1 MTVPAL
7 SFPYRVPDGLY
18 STTAANTQANHLQRL
33 AQVVAPKA
41 GYAHE
46 ERKKEG
52 PV

>member
-7 SFPYRVPDGLY
+7 SFSYRVPGGLY
-18 STTAANTQANHLQRL
+18 STTAATIQANHLERL

-41 GYAHE
+41 EYAHG